1 MQKGGEN
8 KMDLA
13 FHQIHDA
20 DIGNIIHGL
29 NDWYE
34 KNRTKHIWQIQI
46 IHDLVPSE
54 MWTGIVTYEQ

>member
-1 MQKGGEN
+1 
-8 KMDLA
+8 MDLA